1 MKRKWLMCK
10 GKSQNVLINFHSF
23 SINQL
28 KDNKLLLWNLNCN
41 EIFLWLEIKAET
53 RAEDN

>member
-1 MKRKWLMCK
+1 MIGVQVQKP
-10 GKSQNVLINFHSF
+10 NVLIYFHSL

-28 KDNKLLLWNLNCN
+28 KDNKLLLWKLTCN

-53 RAEDN
+53 RAEAN